1 MHLTDEQLNEYLDH
15 ESSDREQIEIH
26 LSACDECAARFSA
39 LKTLFAEIESLPEMT
54 LSHSIR
60 EASLWDAA
68 RIIPTPSLPVPQL
81 PTWLTLTATLQ
92 AVIGLITLI
101 LAAPF
106 VSNILPA
113 IEMPSYTAIFSQIQA
128 QWSRWLALF
137 VTLRLNSEQAFQLP
151 SLPHFPVLEVS
162 SLVLTLTLAGVSML
176 WLVGNGLLLRKQR

>member
-54 LSHSIR
+54 LSHSI
-60 EASLWDAA
+60 AA
-68 RIIPTPSLPVPQL
+68 RIIQTPSLPVPQL